1 MGGMADMT
9 TMVNGI
15 TGATAPQASS
25 GGQAQALQAYEQNA
39 ARQQAQYAQEKAQ
52 GAQLQ
57 QGVQQMQ
64 QGARMPWQESYNAG
78 LQKAQGVPYQPQ
90 QMQQYQPPMQQYQ
103 PPMQQVQY
111 NSQPPM
117 QQYQP
122 PMQQYQPPMQQVQYN
137 SQPPM
142 QQYQRP
148 AAPVARTPLRAG
160 MQMAAPPPR
169 YNTDMETGAQYENPY
184 SKRELTDYQNQ
195 QSRSRLAAINSQ
207 YGRGPK

>member
-117 QQYQP
+117 QQYQ
-122 PMQQYQPPMQQVQYN
+122 
-137 SQPPM
+137 
-142 QQYQRP
+142 RP

-184 SKRELTDYQNQ
+184 SKRELTDYQDQ

>member
-1 MGGMADMT
+1 MGGMT
-9 TMVNGI
+9 GMVNGM
-15 TGATAPQASS
+15 TGLTATAPQASS

-39 ARQQAQYAQEKAQ
+39 ARQQAQYAQERAQ

-57 QGVQQMQ
+57 QGVQQMRQMQ

-103 PPMQQVQY
+103 PPMQQ
-111 NSQPPM
+111 M
-117 QQYQP
+117 
-122 PMQQYQPPMQQVQYN
+122 QYN

-184 SKRELTDYQNQ
+184 SKQELTDYQDQ

>member
-1 MGGMADMT
+1 MGGMAGIT
-9 TMVNGI
+9 ETITNGM
-15 TGATAPQASS
+15 TGATAPQDSS
-25 GGQAQALQAYEQNA
+25 GWQAQALQAYEQNA
-39 ARQQAQYAQEKAQ
+39 ARQQAQYAQERAQ

-57 QGVQQMQ
+57 QGVQEMRQMQ

-90 QMQQYQPPMQQYQ
+90 QMQQ
-103 PPMQQVQY
+103 
-111 NSQPPM
+111 M

-122 PMQQYQPPMQQVQYN
+122 PMQQYQPPMQQRQYN

-142 QQYQRP
+142 QQYQRPAVP

-184 SKRELTDYQNQ
+184 SKQELTDYQDQ
-195 QSRSRLAAINSQ
+195 QIRSRLAAVNAQ